1 MCANAR
7 TNRKCINGYSMSTCK
22 SFIENRKFIR
32 MKKIIVVVL
41 LFALFASTS
50 CEKENIEP
58 DKPSNAY
65 DPVNVLNDNSAFEH
79 VWDTTMLM
87 QTFGYYGM
95 SDMTV
100 ENDNLLHFVY
110 IENAMGGVNG
120 YESFHRS
127 SIDLNTKKV
136 VPLPQGAK
144 QFPKFQ
150 NFISANGEIR
160 QKLQVHA
167 FRPYTNQY
175 VMALMTYSGPR
186 GSTYL
191 HVSGDAGYNGLGG
204 VVGQSHLGE
213 FEGYYLEQGY
223 RNMSIY
229 LYPNMVYSFVGL
241 NPNPNPYL
249 LTGLNLLWGG
259 FNTIGPY
266 TFNNGD
272 NIRPLFT
279 EAERSKSTL
288 FATTKDNKLIVAE
301 YLPTELPEPTF
312 KETPATLVASVPYTP
327 YYPGFTGT
335 AKTYRHYSKDGKQM
349 GLFVYHENSKKYYSF
364 TYNFQTKT
372 LQKVLDGVSL
382 AYGNETESDVAFDEQ
397 GNLYYTGYAN
407 NGNNKE
413 GISIYKISTGGSTLV
428 GNDNFLKF
436 GQVVKL
442 KYLLGKIYI
451 AVQGRKTGT
460 QVQQLS
466 ILKQK

>member
-1 MCANAR
+1 MR
-7 TNRKCINGYSMSTCK
+7 NRVI
-22 SFIENRKFIR
+22 
-32 MKKIIVVVL
+32 
-41 LFALFASTS
+41 TS
-50 CEKENIEP
+50 CLSIVIGLLASCQKENIEP
-58 DKPSNAY
+58 DNSSNPY
-65 DPVNVLNDNSAFEH
+65 DAVNVLTDNSAFEH

-100 ENDNLLHFVY
+100 ENDNLLHFVF
-110 IENAMGGVNG
+110 IENAMGGANG
-120 YESFHRS
+120 YESFYRR
-127 SIDLNTKKV
+127 SIDLNTKKLI
-136 VPLPQGAK
+136 PLPKDAK
-144 QFPKFQ
+144 QYPHFT

-175 VMALMTYSGPR
+175 VMVLMTYSGPR

-191 HVSGDAGYNGLGG
+191 YVSGDATYDGLGG

-229 LYPNMVYSFVGL
+229 HYPNMVYSFVGL
-241 NPNPNPYL
+241 NPNPNPYN

-259 FNTIGPY
+259 FLTIGPY

-279 EAERSKSTL
+279 EAEHGKSTL

-301 YLPTELPEPTF
+301 YMPTDLPEPTF

-327 YYPGFTGT
+327 YYPGFSGT
-335 AKTYRHYSKDGKQM
+335 AKTYRHYSKDGNQM
-349 GLFVYHENSKKYYSF
+349 GLFVYHADAKKYYSF

-382 AYGNETESDVAFDEQ
+382 THSTETDSDIAFDEQ
-397 GNLYYTGYAN
+397 GNLYYIGYAN
-407 NGNNKE
+407 NGTNKE
-413 GISIYKISTGGSTLV
+413 GISVYKISSGGNTLV

-436 GQVVKL
+436 GEVVKL

-451 AVQGRKTGT
+451 VVQGRKTGT
-460 QVQQLS
+460 NVQQIS